1 MKTKILKT
9 ALAAS
14 TIVMAMA
21 CTSKTKNEGASD
33 SDSLMMTDT
42 SGVMMDTTSTMGPDT
57 AMKGTPGSHMR
68 ADTASMAPKP

>member
-14 TIVMAMA
+14 LIVMIMA
-21 CTSKTKNEGASD
+21 CTSKSKKEGASD

-57 AMKGTPGSHMR
+57 AMKDTAGANMR
-68 ADTASMAPKP
+68 GDTASMAPKP